1 MSDLL
6 PDNPPTPEN
15 GYTVSSTMEMTAA
28 LWNHVLGS
36 IHDRLAAREALEAD
50 FEDLISTGTSA
61 ALTMVQENIAP
72 QLVALQVSIGE
83 AQGVLDQMLAGTAP
97 NADRLG
103 GKLPA
108 WYVDPE
114 NFSVSAEIKELL
126 GVADAADARAAL
138 GLSYA
143 DETAQEAFRAAIGA
157 FAAAGGTIGG
167 ATDIEGLLRI
177 ALKAGMAGKGIIV
190 SGKAAAG
197 ASDEGDLH
205 GLLIALANNV
215 AGNRQL
221 FFGNSESLIGIRV
234 TNGLIDAYNL
244 GTAAR
249 LMLTLGT
256 ETHGSLLLGPVE
268 ARHQLTVTGSLVV
281 PRLTTTQRDALA
293 SAAVEGTFIYNID
306 VGDLQVY
313 DGWNWQTV
321 TPIGSGQTWQ
331 NVTSI
336 RSTGTNYVNN
346 TGRTIAMSLTLGS
359 SGTMYS
365 VDILINGQTVVPW
378 TGQQQRTQLYIEVPP
393 GATYRVNATLAGIN
407 NWWELRA

>member
-50 FEDLISTGTSA
+50 FEDLISTGPSA

-268 ARHQLTVTGSLVV
+268 ARHRLSVTGSLVM
-281 PRLTTTQRDALA
+281 PRLTTAERDALDPLTA
-293 SAAVEGTFIYNID
+293 GLTIYNTD
-306 VGDLQVY
+306 VDDLQVY
-313 DGWNWQTV
+313 DGSAWRPV
-321 TPIGSGQTWQ
+321 LSVGSGQTWQ
-331 NVTSI
+331 NVTAT
-336 RSTGTNYVNN
+336 RAAGTNYVNN
-346 TGRTIAMSLTLGS
+346 TGRPIAMSLTLGS
-359 SGTMYS
+359 SGTLYS
-365 VDILINGQTVVPW
+365 VNILINGQTVVPW
-378 TGQQQRTQLYIEVPP
+378 SGQQQRTQLYIEVPA
-393 GATYRVNATLAGIN
+393 GATYRVDATLGGIN
-407 NWWELRA
+407 SWWELRA